1 MLEIINF
8 AYIAVIFVGLTSAL
22 LLMSNSWRLS
32 VIVLAMQY
40 VGVFVLVALSWP
52 LQMAIVKLVAGWMA
66 GAILGLAQIGSSEQP
81 GSYLRDQSQSGMY
94 SERQPLSAVLF
105 RFLAAIMVF
114 LAAFSISPIVL
125 DWIPSVSIEQIIGAF
140 LLISLGLLHLG
151 FTTGPYR
158 VIIGLLTV
166 LAGFEILYAA
176 VEISALVAGL
186 LASVNLGLALA
197 GAYLSIAPGML
208 EER

>member
-94 SERQPLSAVLF
+94 SE
-105 RFLAAIMVF
+105 
-114 LAAFSISPIVL
+114 
-125 DWIPSVSIEQIIGAF
+125 
-140 LLISLGLLHLG
+140 
-151 FTTGPYR
+151 
-158 VIIGLLTV
+158 
-166 LAGFEILYAA
+166 
-176 VEISALVAGL
+176 
-186 LASVNLGLALA
+186 
-197 GAYLSIAPGML
+197 
-208 EER
+208 